1 MTVALEEHVRQ
12 GRAEGGVTQVDRD
25 DVSGR
30 GLNSHSGIEQGG
42 AGIVHMGSCRALS
55 CLPSSE
61 LSILTLAR
69 DPASTVTVVRM
80 KPDNDILSLIINL
93 L

>member
-25 DVSGR
+25 DVSGH
-30 GLNSHSGIEQGG
+30 GLHSHSGIEQGR
-42 AGIVHMGSCRALS
+42 AGIVHMGPCWALS
-55 CLPSSE
+55 CLPSSD
-61 LSILTLAR
+61 LRILTLAR
-69 DPASTVTVVRM
+69 DPANTVVRM